1 MDLIFG
7 LEGESLADAENSF
20 RQIEKLRPD
29 NITVHTLTPKRGA
42 DLSQQQKQAIWQ
54 GGQGIGAM
62 LDNWRS
68 YMRQGGWQ
76 PYYLYRQK
84 NIYFENVGYSL
95 PGAECIYNME
105 TMLERQSVIAIGA
118 GSISKKV
125 EADKISRYD
134 MPKEWQAYRDSLAE
148 RLAQK
153 RRFLL

>member
-1 MDLIFG
+1 
-7 LEGESLADAENSF
+7 
-20 RQIEKLRPD
+20 
-29 NITVHTLTPKRGA
+29 
-42 DLSQQQKQAIWQ
+42 
-54 GGQGIGAM
+54 
-62 LDNWRS
+62 
-68 YMRQGGWQ
+68 MRQGGWQ

-84 NIYFENVGYSL
+84 NIYFENVGYGL

-153 RRFLL
+153 RRFFL